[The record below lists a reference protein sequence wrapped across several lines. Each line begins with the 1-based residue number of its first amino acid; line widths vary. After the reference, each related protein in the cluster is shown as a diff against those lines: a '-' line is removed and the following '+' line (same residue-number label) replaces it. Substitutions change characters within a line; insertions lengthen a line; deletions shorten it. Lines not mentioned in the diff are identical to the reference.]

1 MGADFSRVW
10 PCTSFWCHFISLICV
25 SVFCSENIC
34 RTKQMLS
41 AFFVSVRDRWSVVF
55 KRTADTTGKVS
66 EIGESRVVST
76 RCQGTF
82 EALGPSA
89 SALTLQ
95 IYCGAYIFDCRK
107 KKNGVMWQQTIRTT
121 YYAIRPICPH
131 LHANLL
137 MLFFYSSAW
146 SSSYDINDGRYYSV
160 SFDIYCVFSL
170 ALVFSWACPLFQ
182 CHLNVHLYLFYLFRN

>member
-1 MGADFSRVW
+1 MTLHVILVSFYFSDL
-10 PCTSFWCHFISLICV
+10 CQCFFFGKHLQDKANAQCV
-25 SVFCSENIC
+25 
-34 RTKQMLS
+34 
-41 AFFVSVRDRWSVVF
+41 FFVSVHDRWSVVF

-107 KKNGVMWQQTIRTT
+107 KKTAWCDSKPLEQPTMLLGQYVHIYMLICSCCSSTLPPGLLPMTLTT
-121 YYAIRPICPH
+121 VDTT
-131 LHANLL
+131 
-137 MLFFYSSAW
+137 LFPSTSIA
-146 SSSYDINDGRYYSV
+146 
-160 SFDIYCVFSL
+160 FSP
-170 ALVFSWACPLFQ
+170 S
-182 CHLNVHLYLFYLFRN
+182 H

>member
-1 MGADFSRVW
+1 
-10 PCTSFWCHFISLICV
+10 
-25 SVFCSENIC
+25 
-34 RTKQMLS
+34 MLS

-107 KKNGVMWQQTIRTT
+107 KKKRRDVT
-121 YYAIRPICPH
+121 
-131 LHANLL
+131 AN
-137 MLFFYSSAW
+137 
-146 SSSYDINDGRYYSV
+146 
-160 SFDIYCVFSL
+160 
-170 ALVFSWACPLFQ
+170 
-182 CHLNVHLYLFYLFRN
+182 H